1 MKTIALRF
9 SENFAP
15 SEGTIKAHQDI
26 IDSNGYV
33 WYGKLGTKISNE
45 AKNNIL
51 KEDVSKILLIHS
63 GKPDRYWAFIE
74 DILFECPT
82 DIDNIPSYY
91 RNERVKFKTWFK
103 ISRFEK
109 APKDILSNCVVE
121 SSKQQLSYV
130 SKFSMSPYFKIIV
143 ERDN

>member
-33 WYGKLGTKISNE
+33 WYGKLGTKVSNE

-51 KEDVSKILLIHS
+51 KENDSKILLIHS
-63 GKPDRYWAFIE
+63 GKIDRYWALIE
-74 DILFECPT
+74 DISFECPT

-91 RNERVKFKTWFK
+91 RSDRAKFKTWFK
-103 ISRFEK
+103 VLSFEK
-109 APKDILSNCVVE
+109 APKDILSNCIVE
-121 SSKQQLSYV
+121 SSKQSLSNV
-130 SKFSMSPYFKIIV
+130 SKFSMSPYFKIIIDD
-143 ERDN
+143 EC

>member
-15 SEGTIKAHQDI
+15 SEGTIKANQDI

-51 KEDVSKILLIHS
+51 KEDVSKVLLIHS
-63 GKPDRYWAFIE
+63 GKTDRYWAFIE
-74 DILFECPT
+74 DISFECPA
-82 DIDNIPSYY
+82 DIENIPPYY
-91 RNERVKFKTWFK
+91 RSDRDKFKTWFK

-109 APKDILSNCVVE
+109 APKDILTKCVVE
-121 SSKQQLSYV
+121 SSKQQLSYGINLLWN
-130 SKFSMSPYFKIIV
+130 SENMTLM
-143 ERDN
+143 